1 MLEHIKDNIIMREN
15 LYNRLTDENRL
26 KLDVLS
32 SDMPVTIKT
41 IIEALK
47 SNTSVLELKLGIVIE
62 LQNFLQPNSI
72 TSNDIY
78 KLFND

>member
-1 MLEHIKDNIIMREN
+1 MREN

-32 SDMPVTIKT
+32 NDMPVTIQT
-41 IIEALK
+41 IIKALE
-47 SNTSVLELKLGIVIE
+47 SNTSVLKLELGIVIE

-72 TSNDIY
+72 TSNDIF

>member
-1 MLEHIKDNIIMREN
+1 MREN
-15 LYNRLTDENRL
+15 LYNRLTDENRQ
-26 KLDVLS
+26 KLDVLRN
-32 SDMPVTIKT
+32 DMPVSIQT
-41 IIEALK
+41 IIKALE

>member
-1 MLEHIKDNIIMREN
+1 MREN

-32 SDMPVTIKT
+32 NDMPVTIQT
-41 IIEALK
+41 IIKELK
-47 SNTSVLELKLGIVIE
+47 LNTSALELKLGIVIE

-72 TSNDIY
+72 TSNDVY

>member
-1 MLEHIKDNIIMREN
+1 MREN
-15 LYNRLTDENRL
+15 LYNRLTDENRQ
-26 KLDVLS
+26 KLHVLS
-32 SDMPVTIKT
+32 NDMPASIQT
-41 IIEALK
+41 IIKELK
-47 SNTSVLELKLGIVIE
+47 ANTSVLELQLGVVIE

>member
-1 MLEHIKDNIIMREN
+1 MREN

-32 SDMPVTIKT
+32 NDMPVSIQT
-41 IIEALK
+41 IIKELK
-47 SNTSVLELKLGIVIE
+47 ANTSALELKLGIVIE

>member
-1 MLEHIKDNIIMREN
+1 MREN
-15 LYNRLTDENRL
+15 LYNRLTNENRL

-32 SDMPVTIKT
+32 HDMPVTIQT
-41 IIEALK
+41 IIKELK
-47 SNTSVLELKLGIVIE
+47 ANTSALELKLGIVIE

-72 TSNDIY
+72 TVNDIY

>member
-1 MLEHIKDNIIMREN
+1 MRQN
-15 LYNRLTDENRL
+15 LYNRLTDENRQ
-26 KLDVLS
+26 KLHVLS
-32 SDMPVTIKT
+32 HDMPVTIQT

-47 SNTSVLELKLGIVIE
+47 ANTSVLELNLGVAIE

-72 TSNDIY
+72 TVNDIF

>member
-1 MLEHIKDNIIMREN
+1 MRKN
-15 LYNRLTDENRL
+15 LYKRLTDENRL

-32 SDMPVTIKT
+32 NDMPITIQT

-47 SNTSVLELKLGIVIE
+47 ANTSALELKLGIVIE

>member
-1 MLEHIKDNIIMREN
+1 MRQN
-15 LYNRLTDENRL
+15 LYKRLTDENRL

-32 SDMPVTIKT
+32 NDMPVTIQT

-47 SNTSVLELKLGIVIE
+47 SNTSILELKLGIAIE

>member
-1 MLEHIKDNIIMREN
+1 MREN

-32 SDMPVTIKT
+32 NDMPVTIQTVIK
-41 IIEALK
+41 ALK
-47 SNTSVLELKLGIVIE
+47 ANTSALKLELGIVIE
-62 LQNFLQPNSI
+62 LQNFLQPSSI
-72 TSNDIY
+72 TSNDIF

>member
-1 MLEHIKDNIIMREN
+1 MREN

-32 SDMPVTIKT
+32 NDMPVTIQT
-41 IIEALK
+41 IIKELK
-47 SNTSVLELKLGIVIE
+47 ANTSALELKLGIVIE
-62 LQNFLQPNSI
+62 LQNFLQPSSI
-72 TSNDIY
+72 TVNDIY

>member
-1 MLEHIKDNIIMREN
+1 MRQN

-32 SDMPVTIKT
+32 NDMPVTIQT
-41 IIEALK
+41 IIKELK
-47 SNTSVLELKLGIVIE
+47 LNTSVLELKLGIVIE
-62 LQNFLQPNSI
+62 LQNFLQTSSI

>member
-1 MLEHIKDNIIMREN
+1 MREN
-15 LYNRLTDENRL
+15 LYNRLTDEDRL

-32 SDMPVTIKT
+32 KDMPVTIQT
-41 IIEALK
+41 IIKALE

-72 TSNDIY
+72 TSNDIF

>member
-1 MLEHIKDNIIMREN
+1 MREN

-32 SDMPVTIKT
+32 NDIPVTIQT
-41 IIEALK
+41 IIESLK
-47 SNTSVLELKLGIVIE
+47 SNTSALKLELGIVIE

-72 TSNDIY
+72 TSNDIF

>member
-1 MLEHIKDNIIMREN
+1 MREN

-26 KLDVLS
+26 KLDALS
-32 SDMPVTIKT
+32 NDMPVTIQT
-41 IIEALK
+41 IIKDLE
-47 SNTSVLELKLGIVIE
+47 SNTSVLELRLGIVIE

>member
-1 MLEHIKDNIIMREN
+1 
-15 LYNRLTDENRL
+15 
-26 KLDVLS
+26 
-32 SDMPVTIKT
+32 MPVSIQT
-41 IIEALK
+41 IIKELK
-47 SNTSVLELKLGIVIE
+47 ANTSVLELQLGVVME